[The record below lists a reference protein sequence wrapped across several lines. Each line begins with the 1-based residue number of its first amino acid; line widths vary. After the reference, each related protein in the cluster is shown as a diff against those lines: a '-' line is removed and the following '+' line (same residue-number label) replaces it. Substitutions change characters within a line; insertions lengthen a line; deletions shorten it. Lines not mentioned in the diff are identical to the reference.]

1 MGKET
6 GMTDPG
12 SPLFDF
18 IRIMAILGGI
28 LLLAWTGVRSW
39 LAPRLPGGAA
49 LRQGAVQVV
58 ARQQLDPR
66 NTLYVVRVG
75 EDQLLLSA
83 SDTAGVTLLR
93 EVRIETP
100 VAEAS
105 SAQPSMSFAAAL
117 RKLQGKAT
125 NAS

>member
-1 MGKET
+1 
-6 GMTDPG
+6 MTDPG

-28 LLLAWTGVRSW
+28 LLLAWTGVRYW
-39 LAPRLPGGAA
+39 LAPRLPGGMA
-49 LRQGAVQVV
+49 LRQGVVQVV

-75 EDQLLLSA
+75 EEQLLLSA

-93 EVRIETP
+93 EVRIENQAP
-100 VAEAS
+100 EAVHT
-105 SAQPSMSFAAAL
+105 QPPLTFAAAL
-117 RKLQGKAT
+117 RKLQGKASS
-125 NAS
+125 AS